1 MSQAAV
7 AVPGHNVRGTA
18 RQPSHSLTVPG
29 QATHGQVV
37 PGQAVPG
44 QARHAGLT
52 AKGLAVWVTLP
63 DGADCD
69 PAVLARA
76 AELVL
81 GRALRCAPEAEV
93 HFRPAAGAATS
104 AVIRSA
110 EDGSIPAGP
119 TPEVPGG
126 TADAEPADGVGA
138 DDNGTDDGGAGGGGA
153 GEGGGADEGGAP
165 LAPVPGTISRLAVD
179 LAAGDARLDGE
190 RVPLTDVE
198 FALLR
203 CLVQNCSRTVSR
215 QELQHCL
222 DAFGTPGAATRSID
236 VYVGRLRR
244 KLKGCRHAVVTVR
257 SGGYRFLPGPLA
269 VVRGPAE
276 YSI

>member
-1 MSQAAV
+1 MAGAAP
-7 AVPGHNVRGTA
+7 AVHGRAQHN
-18 RQPSHSLTVPG
+18 
-29 QATHGQVV
+29 
-37 PGQAVPG
+37 G
-44 QARHAGLT
+44 QARQSRFT
-52 AKGLAVWVTLP
+52 ARGLAVWLTVP
-63 DGADCD
+63 DDADVD
-69 PAVLARA
+69 PACLARA

-104 AVIRSA
+104 AVVLSPG
-110 EDGSIPAGP
+110 DGTGD
-119 TPEVPGG
+119 G
-126 TADAEPADGVGA
+126 TA
-138 DDNGTDDGGAGGGGA
+138 DDGGAGT
-153 GEGGGADEGGAP
+153 AP
-165 LAPVPGTISRLAVD
+165 DLAPGQTPAPGSISRLAVD
-179 LAAGDARLDGE
+179 LAAGDDRLDGE

-198 FALLR
+198 FTLLR

-222 DAFGTPGAATRSID
+222 DAFDTPGAATRSID
-236 VYVGRLRR
+236 VYVGRVRR

-257 SGGYRFLPGPLA
+257 SGGYRFVPGPLV

>member
-7 AVPGHNVRGTA
+7 AGTVPAVHGRVNHNRQA
-18 RQPSHSLTVPG
+18 RQANGV
-29 QATHGQVV
+29 
-37 PGQAVPG
+37 
-44 QARHAGLT
+44 ARQAGLT
-52 AKGLAVWVTLP
+52 AKGLAVWVTVP
-63 DGADCD
+63 DDADID
-69 PAVLARA
+69 PACLARA

-104 AVIRSA
+104 AVVLS
-110 EDGSIPAGP
+110 PA
-119 TPEVPGG
+119 
-126 TADAEPADGVGA
+126 
-138 DDNGTDDGGAGGGGA
+138 DDGGAGAAPGA
-153 GEGGGADEGGAP
+153 AP
-165 LAPVPGTISRLAVD
+165 VLAPVPGSISRLAVD

-190 RVPLTDVE
+190 RVPLTELE
-198 FALLR
+198 FMLLR

-222 DAFGTPGAATRSID
+222 DAFDTPGAATRSID

-257 SGGYRFLPGPLA
+257 SGGYRFVPGPRA
-269 VVRGPAE
+269 TVRGPAE
-276 YSI
+276 FSI

>member
-1 MSQAAV
+1 MSQTAV
-7 AVPGHNVRGTA
+7 AGAAPAVHGRAQHN
-18 RQPSHSLTVPG
+18 
-29 QATHGQVV
+29 
-37 PGQAVPG
+37 G
-44 QARHAGLT
+44 QARQSRFT
-52 AKGLAVWVTLP
+52 ARGLAVWLTVP
-63 DGADCD
+63 DDADVD
-69 PAVLARA
+69 PACLARA

-104 AVIRSA
+104 AVVRSPGD
-110 EDGSIPAGP
+110 DGTPA
-119 TPEVPGG
+119 G
-126 TADAEPADGVGA
+126 TADPAGD
-138 DDNGTDDGGAGGGGA
+138 TGGAGL
-153 GEGGGADEGGAP
+153 E
-165 LAPVPGTISRLAVD
+165 PVPGSISRLAVD

-198 FALLR
+198 FTLLR

-222 DAFGTPGAATRSID
+222 DAFDTPGAATRSID
-236 VYVGRLRR
+236 VYVGRVRR

-257 SGGYRFLPGPLA
+257 SGGYRFVPGPLV

>member
-7 AVPGHNVRGTA
+7 AGTPPAVHGRARHN
-18 RQPSHSLTVPG
+18 
-29 QATHGQVV
+29 
-37 PGQAVPG
+37 G
-44 QARHAGLT
+44 QARQAGLT
-52 AKGLAVWVTLP
+52 AKGLAVWVTVP
-63 DGADCD
+63 DDADVD
-69 PAVLARA
+69 PACLARA

-104 AVIRSA
+104 AVVRSPGD
-110 EDGSIPAGP
+110 DGTPAGP
-119 TPEVPGG
+119 
-126 TADAEPADGVGA
+126 ADPAGD
-138 DDNGTDDGGAGGGGA
+138 TGGAGL
-153 GEGGGADEGGAP
+153 EPD
-165 LAPVPGTISRLAVD
+165 PGSISRLAVD

-190 RVPLTDVE
+190 RVPLTDLE
-198 FALLR
+198 FTLLR

-215 QELQHCL
+215 QELQLCL
-222 DAFGTPGAATRSID
+222 DAFDTPGAATRSID

-257 SGGYRFLPGPLA
+257 SGGYRFVPGPRA
-269 VVRGPAE
+269 TVRGPAE

>member
-7 AVPGHNVRGTA
+7 AAPGHGVRGKA
-18 RQPSHSLTVPG
+18 RQTRQASLG
-29 QATHGQVV
+29 QADL
-37 PGQAVPG
+37 GQAGLGHV
-44 QARHAGLT
+44 RHAGLT

-63 DGADCD
+63 EGADCD

-104 AVIRSA
+104 AVVRSGVVRSP
-110 EDGSIPAGP
+110 EDGSIPAA
-119 TPEVPGG
+119 TVPEGAGAHGAGG
-126 TADAEPADGVGA
+126 TGGAHDAGGA
-138 DDNGTDDGGAGGGGA
+138 DGGA
-153 GEGGGADEGGAP
+153 AP
-165 LAPVPGTISRLAVD
+165 LAPVPGSISRLAVD

-190 RVPLTDVE
+190 RVHLTDVE

-222 DAFGTPGAATRSID
+222 DAFDTPGAATRSID
-236 VYVGRLRR
+236 VYVGRVRR

-257 SGGYRFLPGPLA
+257 SGGYRFVPGPQA
-269 VVRGPAE
+269 MVRGPAE

>member
-7 AVPGHNVRGTA
+7 AGTA
-18 RQPSHSLTVPG
+18 AHGQRRRPCESG
-29 QATHGQVV
+29 QA
-37 PGQAVPG
+37 G
-44 QARHAGLT
+44 QARQSGLT
-52 AKGLAVWVTLP
+52 AQGLAVWVTLP
-63 DGADCD
+63 EDAACD

-104 AVIRSA
+104 AVV
-110 EDGSIPAGP
+110 E
-119 TPEVPGG
+119 TPGG
-126 TADAEPADGVGA
+126 EPPAPS
-138 DDNGTDDGGAGGGGA
+138 AGS
-153 GEGGGADEGGAP
+153 
-165 LAPVPGTISRLAVD
+165 ISRLAVD
-179 LAAGDARLDGE
+179 LAAGDARVDGE
-190 RVPLTDVE
+190 RVPLTDLE

-222 DAFGTPGAATRSID
+222 DAFGTPGAAARSID
-236 VYVGRLRR
+236 VYVGRVRR

-257 SGGYRFLPGPLA
+257 SGGYRFIPGPLA
-269 VVRGPAE
+269 TVRGPAE

>member
-7 AVPGHNVRGTA
+7 AGAAPAVHGRVQHN
-18 RQPSHSLTVPG
+18 
-29 QATHGQVV
+29 
-37 PGQAVPG
+37 G
-44 QARHAGLT
+44 QARQAGLT
-52 AKGLAVWVTLP
+52 ARGLAVWVTVP
-63 DGADCD
+63 DDADVD
-69 PAVLARA
+69 PACLARA

-104 AVIRSA
+104 AVVFSPGD
-110 EDGSIPAGP
+110 DGTGDD
-119 TPEVPGG
+119 G
-126 TADAEPADGVGA
+126 TA
-138 DDNGTDDGGAGGGGA
+138 DDGGAGA
-153 GEGGGADEGGAP
+153 AP
-165 LAPVPGTISRLAVD
+165 DLVPGQAPAPGTISRLAVD

-198 FALLR
+198 FTLLR

-215 QELQHCL
+215 QELQQCL
-222 DAFGTPGAATRSID
+222 DAFDTPGAATRSID
-236 VYVGRLRR
+236 VYVGRVRR

-257 SGGYRFLPGPLA
+257 SGGYRFVPGPLV

>member
-7 AVPGHNVRGTA
+7 AAPGHGVRGKA
-18 RQPSHSLTVPG
+18 RQTRQASLG
-29 QATHGQVV
+29 QADL
-37 PGQAVPG
+37 GQAGLGHV
-44 QARHAGLT
+44 RHAGLT

-63 DGADCD
+63 EGADCD

-93 HFRPAAGAATS
+93 HFRPAAGVATS
-104 AVIRSA
+104 AVVRSGVVRSP
-110 EDGSIPAGP
+110 EDGSIPAA
-119 TPEVPGG
+119 TVPEGAARAHDAGG
-126 TADAEPADGVGA
+126 TGGAHDAGGA
-138 DDNGTDDGGAGGGGA
+138 DGGA
-153 GEGGGADEGGAP
+153 AP
-165 LAPVPGTISRLAVD
+165 LAPVPGSISRLAVD

-190 RVPLTDVE
+190 RVHLTDVE

-222 DAFGTPGAATRSID
+222 DAFDTPGAATRSID
-236 VYVGRLRR
+236 VYVGRVRR

-257 SGGYRFLPGPLA
+257 SGGYRFVPGPQA
-269 VVRGPAE
+269 MVRGPAE

>member
-7 AVPGHNVRGTA
+7 AGTA
-18 RQPSHSLTVPG
+18 HAVHGQRGPVGRPGPDGRPGRPG
-29 QATHGQVV
+29 Q
-37 PGQAVPG
+37 P
-44 QARHAGLT
+44 GLT
-52 AKGLAVWVTLP
+52 AKGLAVWVNLP
-63 DGADCD
+63 DHADCD
-69 PAVLARA
+69 PTVLARA

-104 AVIRSA
+104 AVVGSPA
-110 EDGSIPAGP
+110 EDGIPAG
-119 TPEVPGG
+119 TAREVSAG
-126 TADAEPADGVGA
+126 TEEADAGGAADEAA
-138 DDNGTDDGGAGGGGA
+138 DD
-153 GEGGGADEGGAP
+153 GEAR
-165 LAPVPGTISRLAVD
+165 LAPAAGSISQLAVD

-190 RVPLTDVE
+190 RVPLTDLE

-222 DAFGTPGAATRSID
+222 DAFDTPGAATRSID
-236 VYVGRLRR
+236 VYVGRVRR
-244 KLKGCRHAVVTVR
+244 KLKGCRHAVTTVR
-257 SGGYRFLPGPLA
+257 SGGYRFVAGPRA
-269 VVRGPAE
+269 TVRGPAE

>member
-7 AVPGHNVRGTA
+7 AGPA
-18 RQPSHSLTVPG
+18 RTG
-29 QATHGQVV
+29 HGQTRRN
-37 PGQAVPG
+37 G
-44 QARHAGLT
+44 QARQAGLT
-52 AKGLAVWVTLP
+52 AKGLAVWITVP
-63 DGADCD
+63 DDADLD
-69 PAVLARA
+69 PACLARA

-104 AVIRSA
+104 AVVRSPGD
-110 EDGSIPAGP
+110 DGTPAG
-119 TPEVPGG
+119 TAPEDPARDTGG
-126 TADAEPADGVGA
+126 DEDPAGDSTA
-138 DDNGTDDGGAGGGGA
+138 DDGGTG
-153 GEGGGADEGGAP
+153 
-165 LAPVPGTISRLAVD
+165 LAPAPGSISRLAVD

-190 RVPLTDVE
+190 RVPLTDLE
-198 FALLR
+198 FTLLR

-222 DAFGTPGAATRSID
+222 DAFDTPGAATRSID

-257 SGGYRFLPGPLA
+257 SGGYRFIPGPLA
-269 VVRGPAE
+269 TVRGPAE

>member
-1 MSQAAV
+1 MSQPAA
-7 AVPGHNVRGTA
+7 AGPAHAAYGQRGPVGRTGPVG
-18 RQPSHSLTVPG
+18 RVGGPG
-29 QATHGQVV
+29 QIGRAGQ
-37 PGQAVPG
+37 
-44 QARHAGLT
+44 AGLT

-63 DGADCD
+63 DNADCG

-104 AVIRSA
+104 AVARSPG
-110 EDGSIPAGP
+110 EDGTPAG
-119 TPEVPGG
+119 TAPEVPAG
-126 TADAEPADGVGA
+126 AELPVGA
-138 DDNGTDDGGAGGGGA
+138 ELLATAEDD
-153 GEGGGADEGGAP
+153 GGAP
-165 LAPVPGTISRLAVD
+165 LAPAPGSISRLAVD

-222 DAFGTPGAATRSID
+222 DAFDTPGAATRSID
-236 VYVGRLRR
+236 VYVGRVRR

-257 SGGYRFLPGPLA
+257 SGGYRFVPGPLA
-269 VVRGPAE
+269 TVRGPAE

>member
-7 AVPGHNVRGTA
+7 AAPGHGVRGKA
-18 RQPSHSLTVPG
+18 RQTRQASLG
-29 QATHGQVV
+29 QADHGQAG
-37 PGQAVPG
+37 PGHV
-44 QARHAGLT
+44 RHAGLT

-63 DGADCD
+63 EGADCD

-93 HFRPAAGAATS
+93 HFRPAAEAATS
-104 AVIRSA
+104 AVVRSGVVRSP
-110 EDGSIPAGP
+110 EEGSIPAA
-119 TPEVPGG
+119 TVPEGAGAHDAGGADGAGG
-126 TADAEPADGVGA
+126 TRVAHDAGGP
-138 DDNGTDDGGAGGGGA
+138 DGGA
-153 GEGGGADEGGAP
+153 AP
-165 LAPVPGTISRLAVD
+165 LAPVPGSISRLAVD

-190 RVPLTDVE
+190 RVHLTDVE

-222 DAFGTPGAATRSID
+222 DAFDTPGAATRSID
-236 VYVGRLRR
+236 VYVGRVRR

-257 SGGYRFLPGPLA
+257 SGGYRFVPGPQA
-269 VVRGPAE
+269 MVRGPAE

>member
-7 AVPGHNVRGTA
+7 AAPGHDVRGTA
-18 RQPSHSLTVPG
+18 RQAR
-29 QATHGQVV
+29 QASHGQ
-37 PGQAVPG
+37 GRPG
-44 QARHAGLT
+44 QARSHAGLT

-63 DGADCD
+63 EGADCD

-104 AVIRSA
+104 AVVRSP
-110 EDGSIPAGP
+110 EEGSTPAG
-119 TPEVPGG
+119 TVPEGPAG
-126 TADAEPADGVGA
+126 AE
-138 DDNGTDDGGAGGGGA
+138 DDGGAEDGA
-153 GEGGGADEGGAP
+153 GSDDAAGAEDGGAP
-165 LAPVPGTISRLAVD
+165 LAPAPGSISRLAVD

-222 DAFGTPGAATRSID
+222 DAFDTPGAATRSID
-236 VYVGRLRR
+236 VYVGRVRR

-257 SGGYRFLPGPLA
+257 SGGYRFVPGPLA
-269 VVRGPAE
+269 TVRGPAE

>member
-7 AVPGHNVRGTA
+7 AAPGHDVRGMA
-18 RQPSHSLTVPG
+18 RQASHGQGRPG
-29 QATHGQVV
+29 QGL
-37 PGQAVPG
+37 PGK
-44 QARHAGLT
+44 ARHAGLT

-63 DGADCD
+63 EGADCD

-104 AVIRSA
+104 AVIRSPEEGRTPAGTVPEGPAGA
-110 EDGSIPAGP
+110 EDGGAPDAGA
-119 TPEVPGG
+119 PE
-126 TADAEPADGVGA
+126 DGGA
-138 DDNGTDDGGAGGGGA
+138 DDAVPAED
-153 GEGGGADEGGAP
+153 GGAP
-165 LAPVPGTISRLAVD
+165 LAPAPGSISRLAVD

-222 DAFGTPGAATRSID
+222 DAFDTPGAATRSID

-257 SGGYRFLPGPLA
+257 SGGYRFVPGPLA
-269 VVRGPAE
+269 TVRGPAE

>member
-1 MSQAAV
+1 MSQPAAAGPAHAAYGQRGPV
-7 AVPGHNVRGTA
+7 GRTGHVGRVG
-18 RQPSHSLTVPG
+18 RPG
-29 QATHGQVV
+29 QIGR
-37 PGQAVPG
+37 PGQ
-44 QARHAGLT
+44 AGLT

-63 DGADCD
+63 DNADCD
-69 PAVLARA
+69 PAALARA

-104 AVIRSA
+104 AVVRSPG
-110 EDGSIPAGP
+110 EDGTPAGIA
-119 TPEVPGG
+119 PEVPAG
-126 TADAEPADGVGA
+126 AELLSARAGD
-138 DDNGTDDGGAGGGGA
+138 DDGASVGGGA
-153 GEGGGADEGGAP
+153 PVAP
-165 LAPVPGTISRLAVD
+165 APGNITRLAVD

-203 CLVQNCSRTVSR
+203 CLVQNCSRTVTR

-222 DAFGTPGAATRSID
+222 DAFDTPGAATRSID
-236 VYVGRLRR
+236 VYVGRVRR

-257 SGGYRFLPGPLA
+257 SGGYRFVPGPLA
-269 VVRGPAE
+269 TVRGPAE
-276 YSI
+276 YTI

>member
-1 MSQAAV
+1 MSQPAA
-7 AVPGHNVRGTA
+7 AGPAHAAYGQRGPVGRTGPVGRA
-18 RQPSHSLTVPG
+18 GRPG
-29 QATHGQVV
+29 QIGRAGQ
-37 PGQAVPG
+37 
-44 QARHAGLT
+44 AGLT

-63 DGADCD
+63 DNADCD

-81 GRALRCAPEAEV
+81 GRALRCASEAEV

-104 AVIRSA
+104 AVVPSPG
-110 EDGSIPAGP
+110 EDGTPAG
-119 TPEVPGG
+119 TAPEVPAGAELPVR
-126 TADAEPADGVGA
+126 ADLLARAGDDDGASV
-138 DDNGTDDGGAGGGGA
+138 DGGAPV
-153 GEGGGADEGGAP
+153 AP
-165 LAPVPGTISRLAVD
+165 APGSISRLAVD

-222 DAFGTPGAATRSID
+222 DAFDTPGAATRSID
-236 VYVGRLRR
+236 VYVGRVRR

-257 SGGYRFLPGPLA
+257 SGGYRFVPGPLA
-269 VVRGPAE
+269 TVRGPAE
-276 YSI
+276 YTI

>member
-7 AVPGHNVRGTA
+7 AGTA
-18 RQPSHSLTVPG
+18 PAVHGRAQHNGQPRPN
-29 QATHGQVV
+29 
-37 PGQAVPG
+37 G
-44 QARHAGLT
+44 QARQAGLT
-52 AKGLAVWVTLP
+52 ARGLAVWVSVP
-63 DGADCD
+63 DDADVD
-69 PAVLARA
+69 PACLARA

-104 AVIRSA
+104 AVVRS
-110 EDGSIPAGP
+110 
-119 TPEVPGG
+119 PGDDG
-126 TADAEPADGVGA
+126 TADDGGA
-138 DDNGTDDGGAGGGGA
+138 DDGGAGA
-153 GEGGGADEGGAP
+153 
-165 LAPVPGTISRLAVD
+165 APVPAPAPGSISRLAVD

-198 FALLR
+198 FTLLR

-222 DAFGTPGAATRSID
+222 DAFDTPGAATRSID

-257 SGGYRFLPGPLA
+257 SGGYRFVPGPRA
-269 VVRGPAE
+269 TVRGPAE
-276 YSI
+276 FSI

>member
-1 MSQAAV
+1 MSQPAAAGPAHAAYGQRGPV
-7 AVPGHNVRGTA
+7 GRTGHVGRVGAVGRVGR
-18 RQPSHSLTVPG
+18 PG
-29 QATHGQVV
+29 QIGRAGQ
-37 PGQAVPG
+37 
-44 QARHAGLT
+44 AGLT

-63 DGADCD
+63 DNADCD

-104 AVIRSA
+104 AVVRSPG
-110 EDGSIPAGP
+110 EDGTPAG
-119 TPEVPGG
+119 TAPEVPAG
-126 TADAEPADGVGA
+126 AELPVGA
-138 DDNGTDDGGAGGGGA
+138 ELLARAGDDGGAA
-153 GEGGGADEGGAP
+153 GDGGAP
-165 LAPVPGTISRLAVD
+165 LAPAPGSISRLAVD
-179 LAAGDARLDGE
+179 LAAGEARLDGE

-222 DAFGTPGAATRSID
+222 DAFDTPGAATRSID
-236 VYVGRLRR
+236 VYVGRVRR

-257 SGGYRFLPGPLA
+257 SGGYRFVPGPLA
-269 VVRGPAE
+269 TVRGPAE
-276 YSI
+276 YTI

>member
-7 AVPGHNVRGTA
+7 AGTPPAVHGPARHN
-18 RQPSHSLTVPG
+18 
-29 QATHGQVV
+29 
-37 PGQAVPG
+37 G
-44 QARHAGLT
+44 QARQAGLT
-52 AKGLAVWVTLP
+52 AKGLAVWVTVP
-63 DGADCD
+63 DDSDID
-69 PAVLARA
+69 PVCLARA

-104 AVIRSA
+104 AVVRSPGD
-110 EDGSIPAGP
+110 DGTPA
-119 TPEVPGG
+119 G
-126 TADAEPADGVGA
+126 TADPAGD
-138 DDNGTDDGGAGGGGA
+138 TGGAGL
-153 GEGGGADEGGAP
+153 E
-165 LAPVPGTISRLAVD
+165 PVPGSISRLAVD

-190 RVPLTDVE
+190 RVPLTDLE
-198 FALLR
+198 FTLLR

-215 QELQHCL
+215 QELQLCL
-222 DAFGTPGAATRSID
+222 DAFDTPGAATRSID

-257 SGGYRFLPGPLA
+257 SGGYRFVPGPRA
-269 VVRGPAE
+269 TVRGPAE